1 MNNQLVAKDIN
12 ATYKLDSGEQIDL
25 NLEIVRNVIA
35 KGNNITNSEVFSF
48 IKLCQYQKLN
58 PFLGEAYLIKF
69 GKSAQLVV
77 GKDVFTNR
85 LNEHPKCE
93 GWQPGLIL
101 QKENGE
107 IEERKGSFYIKG
119 KEKIVGAWITI
130 KRKDWK
136 EPFLWSVSFH
146 EYYREHEKDGKYVP
160 MGQWGTMPSTMIIKC
175 AITSG
180 ARNVFPK
187 DFKGMYGEEEM
198 GVETK
203 EENVIDITIDD
214 KKEEKQSVKNETKQK
229 TDLTVTKEDIEK
241 IYDAV
246 NSDIIKINSQKTY
259 EFIKYTINQLIKSK
273 KLPAK
278 TTINNLKKDK
288 SKLVIDQIKEVI
300 KAAESKH
307 IKKEGEK
314 IIDDKEDPKMQEMNY
329 EKKEEVKNDND
340 NKGKEEKPKK

>member
-203 EENVIDITIDD
+203 EENIIDITIDD
-214 KKEEKQSVKNETKQK
+214 KKEDKKQSVKKESKQK

-246 NSDIIKINSQKTY
+246 SSDIIKIDSKKTY
-259 EFIKYTINQLIKSK
+259 DLIDYTIKSLIKGQ

-278 TTINNLKKDK
+278 TNIHNLNKDK
-288 SKLVIDQIKEVI
+288 INLVIDQLKNVI
-300 KAAESKH
+300 KAAEIRH
-307 IKKEGEK
+307 KKEEERK
-314 IIDDKEDPKMQEMNY
+314 IEKEDPKMQEMNY

-340 NKGKEEKPKK
+340 NKAKTKK

>member
-12 ATYKLDSGEQIDL
+12 ATYKLDSGEQINL

-214 KKEEKQSVKNETKQK
+214 KKEKKQSVKNEKQK

-246 NSDIIKINSQKTY
+246 NSDIIEIDSKKTY
-259 EFIKYTINQLIKSK
+259 DLIDYTIKQLIKGK

-278 TTINNLKKDK
+278 TNVHNLKKDK
-288 SKLVIDQIKEVI
+288 INLVIDQLKNVV
-300 KAAESKH
+300 KAAEVRH
-307 IKKEGEK
+307 KKEEEK
-314 IIDDKEDPKMQEMNY
+314 KIEKEDPKMQEMNY

-340 NKGKEEKPKK
+340 NKGEEAKTKK